1 MLSLGL
7 ALSTSAGISTD
18 ITLHTIVAG
27 ETKSFISR
35 ILQNCLPTPSPKIY
49 KSKEEKSPKVSKS
62 RKGTKTPKGTKAP
75 TQASKSSKEPKGKGG
90 KSESSAKAS
99 KGKGQKSEH

>member
-18 ITLHTIVAG
+18 ITLHTIEA
-27 ETKSFISR
+27 KSFISR
-35 ILQNCLPTPSPKIY
+35 ILHNCLPTPSPKIY